1 MKLSAI
7 TEKDIIE
14 AGIVIDFIGIPLNNL
29 YNYYWVE
36 LANGKEYPFKYLMRE
51 AYKIATGSGEEL
63 DFQSTEAYRNYVREL
78 GFGINNYFPSGL
90 NFFKNEEIA
99 LFQKLAGT
107 KYRKANPEN
116 IRESKLLLPS
126 IKKLNYWASNSLIE
140 DFTVKEDNH
149 WHWSGTIKEYLWL
162 RIYRKGDSKNVYFV
176 LGINKKGELYLELN
190 CQRSN
195 HTGGKVKGL
204 PSQIV
209 IQLDNYLYE
218 ADYDEKKIDLKR
230 LHHYNWNSLI
240 EFTQNY
246 FYKYAA
252 LYDELELIAANKNV
266 KQIPNEYTLTEE
278 GIPDK
283 TKSYLN
289 NERSFK
295 GRKTDWGKKQAVS
308 SKLGLLGEE
317 LVLHI
322 EKKKLEVLGLID
334 KVEKVQ
340 KKLDGEGYDILSFDE
355 KGNEIF
361 IEVKTTKG
369 DWDEPFYLSVNEKA
383 FWELNKENYRI
394 YRLYR
399 YDHISKSAQYY
410 KITGKELFDFDL
422 NPINYEVSKSLTYE
436 LKNGEK

>member
-1 MKLSAI
+1 MKLSSI
-7 TEKDIIE
+7 TEKDIID
-14 AGIVIDFIGIPLNNL
+14 AGSIIDFIGIPLNFL
-29 YNYYWVE
+29 YNNYWVE
-36 LANGKEYPFKYLMRE
+36 LANGKEYPFKYLIRE
-51 AYKIATGSGEEL
+51 AYKIANKTEENL
-63 DFQSTEAYRNYVREL
+63 DFTPTDTYRDYIMGL
-78 GFGINNYFPSGL
+78 GFGINNYYPRSL
-90 NFFKNEEIA
+90 NFFKREEIA

-107 KYRKANPEN
+107 KYRKANLEN
-116 IRESKLLLPS
+116 VRESKLLLPS

-204 PSQIV
+204 PPQIV
-209 IQLDNYLYE
+209 KQLDNYLYE
-218 ADYDEKKIDLKR
+218 ADYDEKKIDLNR
-230 LHHYNWNSLI
+230 LDHYNWNSLI
-240 EFTQNY
+240 EFTQDY
-246 FYKYAA
+246 LYKYAA
-252 LYDELELIAANKNV
+252 LYDELELIATNKNV
-266 KQIPNEYTLTEE
+266 EQIPNEYALIEVD
-278 GIPDK
+278 IPDK

-289 NERSFK
+289 KERNFK

-322 EKKKLEVLGLID
+322 EKKKLEELGLID

-355 KGNEIF
+355 MGNEIF

-369 DWDEPFYLSVNEKA
+369 NWDEPFYLSVNEKV
-383 FWELNKENYRI
+383 FCEQNIDKYKI
-394 YRLYR
+394 YRLYN

-410 KITGKELFDFDL
+410 KILGPQLLDFDL
-422 NPINYEVSKSLTYE
+422 NPTNYEVSKSLTYE